1 MLDFV
6 YDLDYWKTYVQPSN
20 FSLDQIPN
28 LTSKV
33 AIVTGAN
40 TGLGY
45 ETALELARNGAHVFL
60 ACRNR
65 TKAHA
70 AIERME
76 RELAE
81 TAPAIYPKLDFLY
94 LDLAD
99 LRTVAHSAG
108 EFLSKKLPLHIL
120 VNNAGLGL
128 SNPKL
133 TRDGIELVFAVN
145 HMGHFLFTQLLL
157 PSLIQS
163 QPSRIVCVS
172 SMAHELNLPEGG
184 IQFGTLGQPDS
195 ELPIV
200 NYNRSKLAN
209 ILYVK
214 ALARRLAKAG
224 HHKVYV
230 NAVHPG
236 YCGTDIDNNIQSTI
250 GYVAAKVVLKTREL
264 IGRTPADGAVTQLY
278 CATSQEI
285 EDKNL
290 SGRYFVP
297 DGHEL
302 RPGPYAMDEDLQER
316 LFKYSE
322 DFMLKRRLLPE

>member
-6 YDLDYWKTYVQPSN
+6 YDLDYWKTFVQPSN

-45 ETALELARNGAHVFL
+45 ETALALARHGAHVFL

-145 HMGHFLFTQLLL
+145 HMG
-157 PSLIQS
+157 
-163 QPSRIVCVS
+163 
-172 SMAHELNLPEGG
+172 
-184 IQFGTLGQPDS
+184 
-195 ELPIV
+195 
-200 NYNRSKLAN
+200 
-209 ILYVK
+209 
-214 ALARRLAKAG
+214 
-224 HHKVYV
+224 
-230 NAVHPG
+230 
-236 YCGTDIDNNIQSTI
+236 
-250 GYVAAKVVLKTREL
+250 
-264 IGRTPADGAVTQLY
+264 
-278 CATSQEI
+278 
-285 EDKNL
+285 
-290 SGRYFVP
+290 
-297 DGHEL
+297 
-302 RPGPYAMDEDLQER
+302 
-316 LFKYSE
+316 
-322 DFMLKRRLLPE
+322 